1 MFIITYLKEIILG
14 VVGFFAF
21 YLYNKNKN
29 LKSENMSLKDIVSD
43 NNKVINIQSKV
54 LHASEDIKSTDLDSS
69 LDRLSDKNR

>member
-54 LHASEDIKSTDLDSS
+54 LHASEDIKPTDLDSN

>member
-29 LKSENMSLKDIVSD
+29 LKSENMSLKDIVSN

-54 LHASEDIKSTDLDSS
+54 LHASEDIKSTDLDSN

>member
-54 LHASEDIKSTDLDSS
+54 LHASEDIKSTDLDSN